1 MPCEEAAPANGDVG
15 SMARA
20 RRKLWRGM
28 ARAPADGD
36 LGLMGAREEAR
47 RRRGLAGRIHR
58 GEVIACGRN
67 RWNR

>member
-1 MPCEEAAPANGDVG
+1 MRGGGAGQRRRRLYG
-15 SMARA
+15 ARA
-20 RRKLWRGM
+20 RRKLWRCM